1 MEEDIVL
8 MQKQDSTHRQKGQH
22 LTSLE
27 RGKVAGFRQAGK
39 SNRWIAAEIGV
50 CPQTINNEI
59 KRGTVDQVKK
69 SNGKCVYHRQYLPE
83 AAQARYETA
92 RLSCHRPDKF
102 AAWPSSLSSATT
114 SI

>member
-8 MQKQDSTHRQKGQH
+8 MQKQDTTHRQKGQH

-59 KRGTVDQVKK
+59 KRGTITQLKRQKQSGKVYDYYGSVYSADAGQALTTIK
-69 SNGKCVYHRQYLPE
+69 SV
-83 AAQARYETA
+83 
-92 RLSCHRPDKF
+92 
-102 AAWPSSLSSATT
+102 
-114 SI
+114 

>member
-1 MEEDIVL
+1 

-27 RGKVAGFRQAGK
+27 RRKVAGFRQAGK

-59 KRGTVDQVKK
+59 KRGTVVAGELALTFRQIHDNFVINLHRSLILFG
-69 SNGKCVYHRQYLPE
+69 SNRNWS
-83 AAQARYETA
+83 T
-92 RLSCHRPDKF
+92 
-102 AAWPSSLSSATT
+102 
-114 SI
+114 